1 MTLRVRTLIMVTL
14 LLVGTVLVIGSVLT
28 WNARQAI
35 LDQQEQDGLLI
46 ARLLART
53 AGIVD
58 EFPQEMENAIGD
70 QMVVEATIAAH
81 LVAVAEQ
88 AGLSPDQIN
97 AHLKAITDATVLSEF
112 WITDPSGHA
121 YLHSLPGVDF
131 SFSPDP
137 QKEPQASVFWPL
149 LTGQEKVV
157 IQDARPREIDP
168 QVFKYVGVAG
178 IDEPRIVQ
186 VGYNAAVL
194 DDLRQR
200 VGLQRLV
207 AGLVAGGDIR
217 SIRVVDSQTTTLV
230 FSGAVGADPSAV
242 SASDQARLRRVMQ
255 ADVEAVALDGDLL
268 KVVVPVHSSGGDAR
282 TVGAVMVFLP
292 TDRLQAA
299 MARQLGGAAAAS
311 VAVLA
316 VGVIASLWLSRRIS
330 DPVARITQAATAVE
344 KGEYKRS
351 VLAGVVSRS
360 DELGRLGRVF
370 DRMAREVSARDKRL
384 KLLRKVIPAGVG
396 LSSEKDFNRLLET
409 IVTESQAI
417 TNADGGTL
425 YMLEDGQLKFMIV
438 RNTSMGF
445 SMGGSSGNPV
455 TLPPLALH
463 DKKTGAP
470 NHRNIATHAAL
481 VHEAVNIP
489 DAYTAEGFDF
499 SGTREYDQRT
509 GYHSQSFLSIPLE
522 SDDQEVIGVLQLIN
536 SQDPET
542 GEVVSFVVDEVFE
555 TLVLLASISLA
566 AYIRQAQLRKEIEKL
581 NIEIDRAKQHRQV
594 SEITE
599 TDYFRALLKK
609 VRQLRG
615 KKKKSKS

>member
-1 MTLRVRTLIMVTL
+1 MTLRARTLIMVTL
-14 LLVGTVLVIGSVLT
+14 LLAGTVLVTGSVLT

-35 LDQQEQDGLLI
+35 LAGQEQDGLLI

-81 LVAVAEQ
+81 LVAIGEA
-88 AGLSPDQIN
+88 AGMTPDQIN
-97 AHLKAITDATVLSEF
+97 AHLKAITDTTVLSEF
-112 WITDPSGHA
+112 WITDPGGHA
-121 YLHSLPGVDF
+121 YLHSTPGIDF
-131 SFSPDP
+131 SFSPDA
-137 QKEPQASVFWPL
+137 QVEPQASVFWPL
-149 LTGQEKVV
+149 LTGGKKVV
-157 IQDARPREIDP
+157 IQEARQREIDP
-168 QVFKYVGVAG
+168 EIFKYVGVAG
-178 IDEPRIVQ
+178 IDEARIVQ

-194 DDLRQR
+194 NDLRQR

-207 AGLVAGGDIR
+207 AGLVAAGDVAA
-217 SIRVVDSQTTTLV
+217 IRVVDSQTTTLV
-230 FSGAVGADPSAV
+230 FSAGPQGGSPALA
-242 SASDQARLRRVMQ
+242 ASDLDRLAKVMKSSVE
-255 ADVEAVALDGDLL
+255 DVSLDGSLL
-268 KVVVPVHSSGGDAR
+268 KVVVPVHPSGSE
-282 TVGAVMVFLP
+282 TQVVGAVMVFLP
-292 TDRLQAA
+292 TDRLQQA
-299 MARQLGGAAAAS
+299 MSRQLGGAAAA
-311 VAVLA
+311 A
-316 VGVIASLWLSRRIS
+316 VGVLAAGVVASLWLSRRIS
-330 DPVARITQAATAVE
+330 DPVRRITQAATAVE
-344 KGEYKRS
+344 KGEYKHA
-351 VLAGVVSRS
+351 VLAEVVRRG
-360 DELGRLGRVF
+360 DELGHLGRVF

-425 YMLEDGQLKFMIV
+425 YMLEDDQLTFMIV
-438 RNTSMGF
+438 RNKSLDF
-445 SMGGSSGNPV
+445 SMGGSTGNPI
-455 TLPPLALH
+455 TLPPIPLY
-463 DKKTGAP
+463 DKTGHP

-481 VHEAVNIP
+481 EKEAVNIP
-489 DAYTAEGFDF
+489 DAYAAEGFDF
-499 SGTREYDQRT
+499 SGTRAYDQRT

-522 SDDQEVIGVLQLIN
+522 SDDQQVIGVLQLIN
-536 SQDPET
+536 SQNPES
-542 GEVVSFVVDEVFE
+542 GEVMPFVVDEVFE

-581 NIEIDRAKQHRQV
+581 NIEIDRAKQSRQV

-615 KKKKSKS
+615 KSKPTS